1 MSRLRAWTLGVVALA
16 TSWSGAWS
24 LTGTPYGAIV
34 DDLLERFHAQEQACR
49 VAQAPAEACFV
60 VDPGRAAL
68 LAEAIEA
75 FLDEHAGAVARG
87 PWSSANGTHRV
98 AIALTDAGWGTL
110 ELWLVEVPGH
120 RIEGRFQHL
129 PERGR

>member
-1 MSRLRAWTLGVVALA
+1 MTWFRTPALAVVALVA
-16 TSWSGAWS
+16 SWAGAWS
-24 LTGTPYGAIV
+24 LAGTPYGAIV
-34 DDLLERFHAQEQACR
+34 DDLLLRFHAQERACR

-68 LAEAIEA
+68 LAEAVEA
-75 FLDEHAGAVARG
+75 FLAEHAGAVVRG

-98 AIALTDAGWGTL
+98 ALSLPDAGWGVL
-110 ELWLVEVPGH
+110 ELWLVEVAGH
-120 RIEGRFQHL
+120 RIEGRFRHL